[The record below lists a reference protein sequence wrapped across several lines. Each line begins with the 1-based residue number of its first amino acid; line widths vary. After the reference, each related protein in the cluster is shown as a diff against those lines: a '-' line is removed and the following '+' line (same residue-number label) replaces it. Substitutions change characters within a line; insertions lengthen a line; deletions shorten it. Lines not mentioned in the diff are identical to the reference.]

1 MGSFSHASSPGGWSA
16 VEERVRQF
24 LIKRAQDASPDR
36 PFTALVTY
44 GELCAA
50 VDPEE
55 AYFAWPRF
63 RGIGQVLARISTDE
77 HQHGRPML
85 SALVVR
91 KQTRQAGDGFAVL
104 GRSLGE
110 RIQDGE
116 ERSFWR
122 SQVEAVVT
130 YWSGQGG
137 SEDVQAASDP
147 AATRARA
154 LSLLARAVADI
165 EEASKLLSAG

>member
-1 MGSFSHASSPGGWSA
+1 MYPSPQDDA
-16 VEERVRQF
+16 IVERVRQY
-24 LIKRAQDASPDR
+24 LIKRAQQASPDR
-36 PFTALVTY
+36 PFAALVTY
-44 GELCAA
+44 GELCRA

-55 AYFAWPRF
+55 AYFKYPRF
-63 RGIGQVLARISTDE
+63 RGIGEVLRRISTTE

-91 KQTRQAGDGFAVL
+91 QQTRQAGDGFAVL
-104 GRSLGE
+104 GRDLGE
-110 RIQDGE
+110 RIQDGQ

-122 SQVEAVVT
+122 SQVEAVIS
-130 YWSGQGG
+130 YWSGRDSGEDGEGG
-137 SEDVQAASDP
+137 EAAPDP

>member
-1 MGSFSHASSPGGWSA
+1 MYPSPQDDT
-16 VEERVRQF
+16 VVERVRQH
-24 LIKRAQDASPDR
+24 LIKRAQQASPDR
-36 PFTALVTY
+36 PFAALVTY
-44 GELCAA
+44 GELCEA
-50 VDPEE
+50 VDPEQ
-55 AYFAWPRF
+55 AYFTWPRF
-63 RGIGQVLARISTDE
+63 RGIGEVLRKISTTE

-104 GRSLGE
+104 GRELGE
-110 RIQDGE
+110 RIQDGQ

-122 SQVEAVVT
+122 SQVEAVIL

-137 SEDVQAASDP
+137 SKDGQAAPDP
-147 AATRARA
+147 AATSARA

-165 EEASKLLSAG
+165 EEASKLLSVG